1 MKYKSRF
8 IGSTL
13 ATFKQASIAVFAAIV
28 MLAAPVASNAQDTTS
43 SIRGKILDQS
53 GSPVSGATVVV
64 EDIRSGVNRT
74 YSTNNGGVFLA
85 TRLLPGGPYRVTV
98 NSTKSVDIASIG
110 LGDTYGLTVNMQQEA
125 AIEEIITIGQ
135 TADLVQVAS
144 GPSATF
150 SIDDIDSSVAFS
162 RDISDVYEIDPRL
175 MVDNDEDGFGLNC
188 AGKHPR
194 FNNVTLDGVSMTDRF
209 GLNENGYS
217 TAVGMPFP
225 FDAVETVAVELA
237 PFDVNYGGFS
247 ACNINAVTK
256 SGTNDW
262 DAKVFYEF
270 SNNDLRGDTVPDD
283 TRDYGRTSYDKTYIG
298 FNVGGPIIKDKLFFF
313 AAYSESET
321 PRFLQR
327 GFAGSG
333 NGEERDWLSQ
343 SDYDRIVNI
352 ANSVYS
358 YDPGGQPGDGLQ
370 EDEKYL
376 VRLDWNINDDH
387 NAAFIYSYY
396 DGYQLRDSDGD
407 QDEFEFA
414 NHFYTKGAENTA
426 YTIKLN
432 SQWTDA
438 FSTEIFYN
446 SSEMNDSQVTFGPK
460 DFADMQISIGGRD
473 GTVYLGADDSRQA
486 NRLGTESEYF
496 KLSGQ
501 FLMGDHVIS
510 SGFDR
515 ETIDIFNIFVQHSNG
530 GEYDYFDDS
539 DGDDPACAAFTAQ
552 ERFDGAVALDTDGDL
567 TNDACNMSGIDRFEL
582 GRPSRIYY
590 GSGGGTNIANDAAAS
605 FSNSLN
611 ALYIQDEIFVDHLD
625 LTLTAGLRYEWF
637 ESSDSP
643 VYNDTFTQANG
654 GLRNDTNIDGL
665 DLLMPRFG
673 FTWGARDDLELR
685 GGVGLYSGGNPNV
698 WISNAWSNDGLTNAQ
713 FRENNFGGGF
723 TVLPGFADST
733 PLSGQGRPG
742 FDVPQVLVDDVA
754 GVTPADAN
762 DSNIVLIDPNYKQPH
777 EWKLALGGTWDMP
790 WWDVEMQFDYLH
802 TRMKDSAYYVD
813 VSQAIVGTTAAGT
826 PIYDFV
832 NGADNH
838 MLTNSSEEAAS
849 NVVSFVLKK
858 EFDMGLEL
866 LFGYAHTEAEDVAQ
880 MSSSTAF
887 SNYDNVA
894 LLDINSP
901 TAAGSN
907 YVVPNRFTM
916 VADWSGSLFG
926 DAETRVTLRGY
937 MHEGQ
942 PQTYGMSGSAS
953 CPTGTACIGLEGDGF
968 FGRHLLYVP
977 TGPSDPN
984 VVFDPS
990 FDQAGFFQW
999 ASDNGLSPGFQ
1010 ERNAQHADWSSRFD
1024 LRLSQE
1030 IPLGADFTGR
1040 LYLKVYNF
1048 GNMLNDDWGKITD
1061 SVFFTPQIVSA
1072 AVVESTG
1079 QFYFDSFRD
1088 RSIEETV
1095 INRSL
1100 WEARIGID
1108 IKFGQ

>member
-1 MKYKSRF
+1 MKHKSRF
-8 IGSTL
+8 IGSAL
-13 ATFKQASIAVFAAIV
+13 VTFRQASIAVFAAIV

-43 SIRGKILDQS
+43 SIRGKIFDQS
-53 GSPVSGATVVV
+53 GTPLSGATVVV
-64 EDIRSGVNRT
+64 EDRRSGVERT
-74 YSTNNGGVFLA
+74 YSTNDSGVFLA
-85 TRLLPGGPYRVTV
+85 TRLLPGGPYNVTV
-98 NSTKSVDIASIG
+98 NGTKSVDIASIG

-135 TADLVQVAS
+135 TADMVQVAS
-144 GPSATF
+144 GPAATF

-162 RDISDVYEIDPRL
+162 RDIADVYEIDPRL

-194 FNNVTLDGVSMTDRF
+194 FNNVTLDGVSQTDRF

-270 SNNDLRGDTVPDD
+270 SNDGLRGDTVPDD
-283 TRDYGRTSYDKTYIG
+283 TRDYSTVSYDKTYIG
-298 FNVGGPIIKDKLFFF
+298 FNAAGPIIKDKLFFF

-327 GFAGSG
+327 GYAGSG
-333 NGEERDWLSQ
+333 NGVERDWLSQ
-343 SDYDRIVNI
+343 ADYDRINNI
-352 ANSVYS
+352 AQSVYS

-426 YTIKLN
+426 YTLKLN

-446 SSEMNDSQVTFGPK
+446 SSEMNDSQVTVGPK
-460 DFADMQISIGGRD
+460 EFGDMQISIGGRD
-473 GTVYLGADDSRQA
+473 GVVYLGADDSRQA

-496 KLSGQ
+496 KISGQ

-510 SGFDR
+510 GGFDR
-515 ETIDIFNIFVQHSNG
+515 EELDIFNIFVQHSNG

-539 DGDDPACAAFTAQ
+539 VGNSAACDALDAQ
-552 ERFDGAVALDTDGDL
+552 GRFDDTLLPDEISPGVPNPAKL
-567 TNDACNMSGIDRFEL
+567 FCGMSGIDRFEL

-590 GSGGGTNIANDAAAS
+590 GSGGGTNIATDAAAS

-713 FRENNFGGGF
+713 FRENNFSGGF
-723 TVLPGFADST
+723 TVLPGMADST
-733 PLSGQGRPG
+733 PLSGSGRPG
-742 FDVPQVLVDDVA
+742 YDVPQTLFDDVA
-754 GVTPADAN
+754 GVTASDAN

-790 WWDVEMQFDYLH
+790 WWDIEMQFDYLH

-813 VSQAIVGTTAAGT
+813 VSQEIVGTTAAGS

-832 NGADNH
+832 NGNDNH
-838 MLTNSSEEAAS
+838 MLTNSSSEATS

-858 EFDMGLEL
+858 EFDMGIDL
-866 LFGYAHTEAEDVAQ
+866 LFGYAHTEAEDVAP
-880 MSSSTAF
+880 MTSSTAF

-894 LLDINSP
+894 LLDINNP

-916 VADWSGSLFG
+916 VADYRGNWFG
-926 DAETRVTLRGY
+926 DAETRITIRGY
-937 MHEGQ
+937 VNEGQ
-942 PQTYGMSGSAS
+942 PQSYAMAGSD
-953 CPTGTACIGLEGDGF
+953 LEGDGF

-984 VVFDPS
+984 VVFDAG
-990 FDQAGFFQW
+990 FDQAEFFQW
-999 ASDNGLSPGFQ
+999 VSDNGLSPGFQ
-1010 ERNAQHADWSSRFD
+1010 ERNAQNADWSSRFD

-1030 IPLGADFTGR
+1030 IPLGSDFVGR
-1040 LYLKVYNF
+1040 LYFKVYNF

-1061 SVFFTPQIVSA
+1061 AVFFTPQVIDADVDA
-1072 AVVESTG
+1072 QGRFV
-1079 QFYFDSFRD
+1079 FNSFSN

-1100 WEARIGID
+1100 WEARVGID